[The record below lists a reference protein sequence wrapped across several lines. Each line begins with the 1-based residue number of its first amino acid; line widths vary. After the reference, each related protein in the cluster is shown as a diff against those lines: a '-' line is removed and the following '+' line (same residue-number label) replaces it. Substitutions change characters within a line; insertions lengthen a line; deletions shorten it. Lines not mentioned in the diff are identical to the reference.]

1 MSKSI
6 VGIAKSTS
14 QVETTLA
21 DLQNN
26 GLVPAGDISLLM
38 PDSGPGSGD
47 KPELGEYI
55 HWIGAS
61 VAFALPAAIVMQGA
75 AGLRRLAH
83 SLLPA

>member
-26 GLVPAGDISLLM
+26 GLVPASDISLLM
-38 PDSGPGSGD
+38 PDSGPAPAINRSWELS
-47 KPELGEYI
+47 KLQRLLKEQRPERSV
-55 HWIGAS
+55 GA
-61 VAFALPAAIVMQGA
+61 P
-75 AGLRRLAH
+75 
-83 SLLPA
+83 